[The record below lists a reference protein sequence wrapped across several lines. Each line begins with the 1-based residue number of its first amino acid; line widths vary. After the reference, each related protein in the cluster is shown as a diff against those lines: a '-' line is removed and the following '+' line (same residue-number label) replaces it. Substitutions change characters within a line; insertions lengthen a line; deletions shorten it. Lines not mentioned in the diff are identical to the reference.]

1 MDSDTIR
8 RRLLLL
14 RYPTIP
20 SSLHWYATYSQS
32 LLPSFLISLFLSSFF
47 KLNYRLSLP
56 TLRLTLR
63 LALQIHSSLQCINS
77 LFFAFFLFFLN
88 FKFLIFMYMFRMC
101 QMRNGGTF
109 ERIYRFLQ
117 SFLRFSVWPPMH
129 SEPVFDSKP
138 EECLSFGFS
147 FLSFTLLICTEL
159 GMPAFSPHFF
169 NSLSLSLSLCFYL
182 SFFLWQHCVHLSNR
196 FA

>member
-1 MDSDTIR
+1 
-8 RRLLLL
+8 
-14 RYPTIP
+14 
-20 SSLHWYATYSQS
+20 
-32 LLPSFLISLFLSSFF
+32 
-47 KLNYRLSLP
+47 
-56 TLRLTLR
+56 
-63 LALQIHSSLQCINS
+63 
-77 LFFAFFLFFLN
+77 
-88 FKFLIFMYMFRMC
+88 MFRIC

-159 GMPAFSPHFF
+159 GMPACLSPHFF
-169 NSLSLSLSLCFYL
+169 NSLSLSVFL
-182 SFFLWQHCVHLSNR
+182 SFFLSLAALCSSQQSLCLIIFQLRCVFFCLHLHFPVCQAITSYFLLFFTIKVPV
-196 FA
+196 FAHFHKLAF

>member
-8 RRLLLL
+8 HRLLLL
-14 RYPTIP
+14 RHPTIP
-20 SSLHWYATYSQS
+20 SSLHWYATYSS
-32 LLPSFLISLFLSSFF
+32 LFSFLLPLFLSSFF

-77 LFFAFFLFFLN
+77 LFFSFFLFFN
-88 FKFLIFMYMFRMC
+88 SFKFLIFMYMFRMC

>member
-1 MDSDTIR
+1 
-8 RRLLLL
+8 
-14 RYPTIP
+14 
-20 SSLHWYATYSQS
+20 
-32 LLPSFLISLFLSSFF
+32 
-47 KLNYRLSLP
+47 
-56 TLRLTLR
+56 
-63 LALQIHSSLQCINS
+63 
-77 LFFAFFLFFLN
+77 
-88 FKFLIFMYMFRMC
+88 MFRMC

-159 GMPAFSPHFF
+159 GMPACLPAFSPPFLQLCF
-169 NSLSLSLSLCFYL
+169 SLSLCFYH
-182 SFFLWQHCVHLSNR
+182 SFVFFGSIVFILAIALLNYLLVKVRFLLPSPPFSCLSNI
-196 FA
+196 

>member
-1 MDSDTIR
+1 
-8 RRLLLL
+8 
-14 RYPTIP
+14 
-20 SSLHWYATYSQS
+20 
-32 LLPSFLISLFLSSFF
+32 
-47 KLNYRLSLP
+47 
-56 TLRLTLR
+56 
-63 LALQIHSSLQCINS
+63 
-77 LFFAFFLFFLN
+77 
-88 FKFLIFMYMFRMC
+88 
-101 QMRNGGTF
+101 MRNGGTF

-169 NSLSLSLSLCFYL
+169 NSLSLSLCVFIFL
-182 SFFLWQHCVHLSNR
+182 SFFGSIVFILAIALLNYLLVKVRFLLPSPPFSCLLGYKMWTSDFLLFFTFKVHV
-196 FA
+196 FAHFHKLAF